1 MRPLDTPQSQEGL
14 APPCPLCWGTEND
27 LYYIS
32 EEPRHY
38 FLCSTCALI
47 YLHPSE
53 YLSPPAERARYEL
66 HENDP
71 ADEDYVRFLRRLV
84 DPVMEC
90 LRPGAQGLDF
100 GCGPVPVLSGLLTSA
115 GFPCAAYDP
124 FFAPDETLLA
134 KRYDYVT
141 SCEVVE
147 HAHDPAHTFATLRR
161 LLAPGGLL
169 GVMTRF
175 YGNEGAFADW
185 WYRRDP
191 THVCFY
197 TGATMRWI
205 AKRHG
210 LQVGFPRPD
219 VALFTEPVA

>member
-1 MRPLDTPQSQEGL
+1 MR
-14 APPCPLCWGTEND
+14 
-27 LYYIS
+27 
-32 EEPRHY
+32 R
-38 FLCSTCALI
+38 
-47 YLHPSE
+47 
-53 YLSPPAERARYEL
+53 
-66 HENDP
+66 
-71 ADEDYVRFLRRLV
+71 VR
-84 DPVMEC
+84 
-90 LRPGAQGLDF
+90 
-100 GCGPVPVLSGLLTSA
+100 S
-115 GFPCAAYDP
+115 P

-147 HAHDPAHTFATLRR
+147 HAYDPAHTFATLRR
-161 LLAPGGLL
+161 LLVPGGLL

-185 WYRRDP
+185 WYCRDP